1 MNTTLIILL
10 IFVPI
15 LALILLGLNT
25 LLAPKRSYESKLS
38 SYECGMPVLQTQT
51 RESFQIHFVVVAML
65 FLIFDLELVLLL
77 PLGVTLSKISTFGFA
92 VAVLFFLILTVGFIL
107 EIGSKAIS
115 ISPQLPQNET
125 ITSPSIQEC
134 QQTCLHLM

>member
-1 MNTTLIILL
+1 
-10 IFVPI
+10 
-15 LALILLGLNT
+15 
-25 LLAPKRSYESKLS
+25 
-38 SYECGMPVLQTQT
+38 MPVLQTQT

-115 ISPQLPQNET
+115 ISPQLPKNDIT
-125 ITSPSIQEC
+125 TSPSVIQDSNNF
-134 QQTCLHLM
+134 TFNSILI